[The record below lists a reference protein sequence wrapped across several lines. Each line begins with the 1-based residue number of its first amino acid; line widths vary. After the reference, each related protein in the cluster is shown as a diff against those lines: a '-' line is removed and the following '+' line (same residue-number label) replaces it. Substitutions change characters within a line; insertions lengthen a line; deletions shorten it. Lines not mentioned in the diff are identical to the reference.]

1 MIWVVVDRLTKLV
14 HFFSVRKSDNA
25 EFLPRLYTRE
35 IVRIHGA
42 PTTIVSDRDTIFVSQ
57 F

>member
-1 MIWVVVDRLTKLV
+1 MIVVDRLTK
-14 HFFSVRKSDNA
+14 SA
-25 EFLPRLYTRE
+25 YFLPVKKSEKAGFLSCLHVKD

-42 PTTIVSDRDTIFVSQ
+42 PISIVSERDTIFVSQ